1 MDNKTLDEQAVLLIA
16 PGAAPLPKIEDETVA
31 LLAACNSVLN
41 SLALQGAPI
50 PKALLSDL
58 SMFCRMNVGHCVP
71 FADVAKAIYTYNPSV
86 EPANAIFT
94 LGKAMKAYASD
105 VPMAIAAIEQGETA
119 GQLLAALAEIELVR
133 ERLCHYFGWSKIL
146 ISAKARQL
154 VNDRLIEQGG
164 DGLLK
169 KH

>member
-1 MDNKTLDEQAVLLIA
+1 MDNKTLDEQTVLLIA

-58 SMFCRMNVGHCVP
+58 SIFCRTNVGHCVP
-71 FADVAKAIYTYNPSV
+71 FADVAKAIYTYNPEIKPSV
-86 EPANAIFT
+86 AIYS
-94 LGKAMKAYASD
+94 LGMAMKSYAND
-105 VPMAIAAIEQGETA
+105 ARVAITGIEQGESA
-119 GQLLAALAEIELVR
+119 GQLLAALAEMELVR

-164 DGLLK
+164 DGLLR